1 MQNARFRPDTP
12 VARHLHIT
20 GRVQD
25 AYFRDSMIMQADA
38 LGVCGWVRDRHDGS
52 VEAMA
57 CGPAS
62 ALRALINWAH
72 QGPPY
77 ARVHRVA
84 VTQVD
89 SADVLIGFEPRD
101 PV

>member
-1 MQNARFRPDTP
+1 MHPARFTPDTP

-25 AYFRDSMIMQADA
+25 AFFRDSMALQADA
-38 LGVCGWVRDRHDGS
+38 LGVCGWVRDRRDGS

-57 CGPAS
+57 CGPAW
-62 ALRALINWAH
+62 ALRALIEWAH
-72 QGPPY
+72 QGPPN

-84 VTQVD
+84 VTQAD
-89 SADVLIGFEPRD
+89 TADVLIGFEQRD

>member
-1 MQNARFRPDTP
+1 MHPARLTPDTP

-25 AYFRDSMIMQADA
+25 VHFRDSLAMQADA
-38 LGVCGWVRDRHDGS
+38 LGVCGWVRDRRDGS

-57 CGPAS
+57 CGTAS
-62 ALRALINWAH
+62 ALRALIEWA
-72 QGPPY
+72 QKGPPN

-84 VTQVD
+84 V
-89 SADVLIGFEPRD
+89 SGAENADVLIGFEQRQA
-101 PV
+101 V

>member
-1 MQNARFRPDTP
+1 

-25 AYFRDSMIMQADA
+25 PYFRDSMAMQADA
-38 LGVCGWVRDRHDGS
+38 LGVCGWVRDRRDGS
-52 VEAMA
+52 VEAVA

-62 ALRALINWAH
+62 ALRALIEWAH
-72 QGPPY
+72 RGPLQ
-77 ARVHRVA
+77 ARIHRVA
-84 VTQVD
+84 VTQAD
-89 SADVLIGFEPRD
+89 TSDVLIGFEKRE

>member
-1 MQNARFRPDTP
+1 MHPARFTPDTP

-25 AYFRDSMIMQADA
+25 AFFRDSMALQADA
-38 LGVCGWVRDRHDGS
+38 LGVCGWVRDRRDGS

-57 CGPAS
+57 CGPAW
-62 ALRALINWAH
+62 ALRALIEWAH
-72 QGPPY
+72 QGPPN

-84 VTQVD
+84 VTHAD
-89 SADVLIGFEPRD
+89 TADVLIGF
-101 PV
+101 

>member
-1 MQNARFRPDTP
+1 MHPARFTPDTP

-25 AYFRDSMIMQADA
+25 AFFRDSMALQADA
-38 LGVCGWVRDRHDGS
+38 LGVCGWVRDRRDGS

-57 CGPAS
+57 CGPAW
-62 ALRALINWAH
+62 ALRALIEWAH
-72 QGPPY
+72 QGPPN

-84 VTQVD
+84 VTHAD
-89 SADVLIGFEPRD
+89 TADVLIGFEQRD